1 MTIQIKEAIIKK
13 VNSLQFWG
21 LTLTLHIKA
30 EDYTREDRD
39 NLEQLWSDWTSVAVV
54 MKEFWEKVEDKTP
67 KLRQILAL
75 KMNEYSKVSWKDIWT
90 IEKELYTRLNVNSRT
105 ELNEKQLQEQ
115 IEYYDLWIQELQIP
129 FN

>member
-1 MTIQIKEAIIKK
+1 MITIQEAIIKK

-21 LTLTLHIKA
+21 LTLTLHIKT
-30 EDYTREDRD
+30 EDYAREDRD
-39 NLEQLWSDWTSVAVV
+39 ILEQLWSDWTSIAVV
-54 MKEFWEKVEDKTP
+54 MKEFWEKIEDKTP

-105 ELNEKQLQEQ
+105 QLTEKQLQEQ
-115 IEYYDLWIQELQIP
+115 IEYYDLWILELQIP